1 MKQNRPPKP
10 ALIVHV
16 LLIMVFA
23 MGMFSNQPAVVA
35 EAASI
40 VPQSRADKS
49 ISLSPDQL
57 DSLDLQGSAEFVAGS
72 DAVPYFVVAPQN
84 NFIEVYNWTP
94 DSTIKLVVDGT
105 LVAESTTNEEGRL
118 SFGYEPPFYDIS
130 AGQLVKVSGGGIIMK
145 HTVAKLKVT
154 SIDTLTN
161 TVTGKAAPGSEIV
174 VGLPDYAM
182 QFLVSKNITTDEDG
196 IWLAEFSGLADLV
209 PRQSIGVKQFDGNGS
224 ATWMEWDAPDPKI
237 FAYYAEDL
245 IDGWGW
251 WPKGKVTLT
260 IGSYE
265 ASTTVD
271 NDGNFEFN
279 LAGIKDIQPGDE
291 VSVSD
296 ATTTKQLVVA
306 NLFIT
311 SINEAADTIS
321 GTADPDAGVEIL
333 AFARDSYKG
342 FFKNAL
348 ADSSGNW
355 TVDYSGLVEIGPGT
369 HGWIEQG
376 DGDGDCTHLNYTIPD
391 APVLTSLSKSF
402 AVVGQPPLKLIANGS
417 NFHRTSSIWW
427 GGMQLG
433 TTFISKN
440 QLSFKLDQANLA
452 VSGIY
457 FLRAVNQPG
466 GVASS
471 PLTFQVINTLP
482 AYDGKLTS
490 NHVSFEWTTI
500 IGATGYKIQMSSMPD
515 FSTLLINAQTT
526 SGVYDGY
533 LNAFPRGKTYYWRIR
548 PFYGEVKGPWSVP
561 LPFHTQDPLDKPM
574 LSSPAPKQIITDD
587 NSPLLDWQQV
597 VEGLTYMVQL
607 SKGSDFS
614 TVYHKFTT
622 GITQYETPVLPNGK
636 YFWRVRA
643 FDADG
648 NKGPWSEV
656 RMFKIAIPL
665 T

>member
-1 MKQNRPPKP
+1 MKQNRPSKP
-10 ALIVHV
+10 ALFIHV
-16 LLIMVFA
+16 LLTMVFA
-23 MGMFSNQPAVVA
+23 MGMFSSQPVISA

-40 VPQSRADKS
+40 APQSRAEDPISHS
-49 ISLSPDQL
+49 INELENPDP
-57 DSLDLQGSAEFVAGS
+57 QGSAGFVTGS
-72 DAVPYFVVAPQN
+72 DAAPHFIVAPQY

-105 LVAESTTNEEGRL
+105 LAAESTTNAEGRL

-145 HTVAKLKVT
+145 HTVAKLKIT
-154 SIDTLTN
+154 SIDTQTN
-161 TVTGKAAPGSEIV
+161 TVTGKAPAGSEVI

-182 QFLVSKNITTDEDG
+182 HFLVSKNVTTNTDG
-196 IWLAEFSGLADLV
+196 IWMAEFSGLADLGLGEC
-209 PRQSIGVKQFDGNGS
+209 IGVKQFDGNGN
-224 ATWMEWDAPDPKI
+224 ATWMEWYAPDPKI
-237 FAYYAEDL
+237 YAYYAEDE
-245 IDGWGW
+245 ISGWGW
-251 WPKGKVTLT
+251 WAGAKVTLT
-260 IGSYE
+260 VGSYT
-265 ASTTVD
+265 ASTTV
-271 NDGNFEFN
+271 NNRGTFVFA
-279 LAGIKDIQPGDE
+279 LSGIKDIQPWDE
-291 VSVSD
+291 IVVSD
-296 ATTTKQLVVA
+296 GTLIKQLWVS
-306 NLFIT
+306 NLTIT
-311 SINEAADTIS
+311 TIDEATDTVS
-321 GTADPDAGVEIL
+321 GTADPGASVEML
-333 AFARDSYKG
+333 AFEKDA
-342 FFKNAL
+342 
-348 ADSSGNW
+348 SSGYFESTIANMDGIW
-355 TVDYSGLVEIGPGT
+355 TVDYSGVVEIGSGT
-369 HGWIEQG
+369 HGWIEQR
-376 DGDGDCTHLNYTIPD
+376 DGDGDCTDLNYTIPD
-391 APVLTSLSKSF
+391 SPVLTSLSKSF

-417 NFHRTSSIWW
+417 NFRRSTSVWW
-427 GGMQLG
+427 GGMQLD

-440 QLSFKLDQANLA
+440 QLSFKVDQANLVA
-452 VSGIY
+452 ADIF
-457 FLRAVNQPG
+457 FLRAVSQPG

-471 PLTFQVINTLP
+471 ALPFQVINTLP

-533 LNAFPRGKTYYWRIR
+533 LNALPRGKTYYWRIR
-548 PFYGEVKGPWSVP
+548 PFYGDVKGPWSVTM
-561 LPFHTQDPLDKPM
+561 PFHTQDPLDKPM

-607 SKGSDFS
+607 SKVSDFS